1 MAGCESVKRGVV
13 DKRFV
18 VVYLAGPYRPY
29 VDDDGV
35 RHGIAENVRVA
46 GEHGLEIWRRGYVAL
61 VPHTLTYLSPNKQRL
76 DGGIRDIAPE
86 VFMRGELELLWRSD
100 VLVLLP
106 EWRYS
111 EGAAAEKAFAESL
124 GIPVYE
130 WADFLRLDDQGLDIR
145 LTDPLPGER
154 KEMYMTRGETV

>member
-1 MAGCESVKRGVV
+1 MASCESVKRGVV

-86 VFMRGELELLWRSD
+86 VFMEGELELLWRSD

-130 WADFLRLDDQGLDIR
+130 WDEFIKWDGENEGTRIGLSYDVAR
-145 LTDPLPGER
+145 VE
-154 KEMYMTRGETV
+154 VA